1 MLQQPNEVETICLIF
16 KMRKL
21 RKRETENLMI
31 QHSIEVEIWDL
42 GLSSNPDSVSET
54 FS

>member
-21 RKRETENLMI
+21 RKRETENLMR
-31 QHSIEVEIWDL
+31 QHSIEVESWDL
-42 GLSSNPDSVSET
+42 GLSSNPDSVIELAV
-54 FS
+54 